1 MPWNLTFD
9 PAFPVPAI
17 AGIGVAL
24 AVLVI
29 LAYKRAEGRAGWIR
43 RSILATIRLAALA
56 GLLLVLLRP
65 MRTEPVQAQ
74 GAQPVFAIVTDGSAS
89 MRTPDVN
96 NEPRY
101 KAVAN
106 ALTNS
111 KEALLTGLAS
121 RYDVRFFT
129 FAKEA
134 REVSLDKLLDPEDPQ
149 GATTDLSEA
158 VIQSTGSLASRP
170 VAGMLLISD
179 GRDNAG
185 GDLEQAA
192 VHLKGTRTPVWTVP
206 VGSDTQTKD
215 LFVTARLSQNF
226 LFVQQ
231 PASLKVSLSQS
242 GYAGHYAKVNLYR
255 EDEHVGAQQVM
266 LKGNS
271 VSVDFP
277 VKEDAKG
284 VFRYAVRVD
293 PLPGEAVTANNS
305 RTVFAR
311 VVDEK
316 SRVLLVEAKPYW
328 DSKFLLRALQK
339 DPNLEVTSV
348 FQLTPDKAFAI
359 AEKPG
364 SDPTTK
370 AAVTQG
376 VHLPASRDEL
386 YRYDCLIFGKEIDT
400 LLSSEQLALL
410 RTYLIERGG
419 SIVFSRGRAYE
430 QDNAVLSAL
439 EPVEWSDESLRHA
452 RIELT
457 PEGLDSPLF
466 AFGRPL
472 APDLILRE
480 LPDLVSIT
488 KVQSEKSL
496 SVILARVAQQ
506 GEVGEELGAQIAAI
520 SYQRFG
526 RGKVMSIGT
535 AGLWRWA
542 FMPPALSEYDDIYQR
557 FWSQM
562 IRWLIFES
570 EFLPGQEI
578 SFRTSQYAY
587 NLGERVLFSVRTQ
600 FVDQQDYRPEVTV
613 KAPDG
618 SSALLA
624 LSPDDEAPGTYSA
637 YYQPGQEGEFE
648 AVLHSAIGEPR
659 PKSERFTVYADSIES
674 RFVAA
679 NPETLQRISN
689 ITGGDTLTLER
700 LSGLPQLVEA
710 FERAARKEQKPTDAW
725 DTMEVYSAL
734 IGLLALEW
742 IARRRTGLV

>member
-17 AGIGVAL
+17 AGLGAVL
-24 AVLVI
+24 AVLVV

-43 RSILATIRLAALA
+43 RTLLATIRLTALL

-65 MRTEPVQAQ
+65 MRAEPVQAQ
-74 GAQPVFAIVTDGSAS
+74 GAKPVFAIVTDNSAS
-89 MRTPDVN
+89 MRTPDAAG
-96 NEPRY
+96 EPRY
-101 KAVAN
+101 RAVAN

-134 REVSLDKLLDPEDPQ
+134 REVSLDKILDPAEPQ
-149 GATTDLSEA
+149 GTATDLNEA
-158 VIQSTGSLASRP
+158 LIQSTGSIASHP

-185 GDLEQAA
+185 GNLEQAA
-192 VHLKGTRTPVWTVP
+192 IHLKGTRTPVWTVP

-226 LFVQQ
+226 LFVKQ

-242 GYAGHYAKVNLYR
+242 GYSGFYAKVNLYR
-255 EDEHVGAQQVM
+255 EDEYVGAQQVM
-266 LKGNS
+266 LKGNA

-277 VKEDAKG
+277 VQEDAKG

-293 PLPGEAVTANNS
+293 PLPDEADTGNNS

-364 SDPTTK
+364 SDPATK
-370 AAVTQG
+370 ATVTQG
-376 VHLPASRDEL
+376 VHLPASKDEL
-386 YRYDCLIFGKEIDT
+386 YRYDCLIFGKDIDT

-410 RTYLIERGG
+410 RAYLIDRGG

-430 QDNAVLSAL
+430 QDNAVLSSL
-439 EPVEWSDESLRHA
+439 EPVEWSDETLRHA

-488 KVQSEKSL
+488 KVESEKSL

-506 GEVGEELGAQIAAI
+506 EEGSEALGAQVAAI

-542 FMPPALSEYDDIYQR
+542 FMPPALAEYDDIYQR

-570 EFLPGQEI
+570 DFLPGQEI

-587 NLGERVLFSVRTQ
+587 NVGERVLFSVRTQ
-600 FVDQQDYRPEVTV
+600 FVDQQDYSPEVTV

-618 SSALLA
+618 STSQIA

-637 YYQPGQEGEFE
+637 HYQPEKEGEFE
-648 AVLHSAIGEPR
+648 ATLRSTVGEPR
-659 PKSERFTVYADSIES
+659 EASERFTVYADSIES

-679 NPETLQRISN
+679 NPDALQRISHT
-689 ITGGDTLTLER
+689 TGGDTLTLDQ
-700 LSGLPQLVEA
+700 LSEVPQLVEA

-725 DTMEVYSAL
+725 DTMEVFSAL

-742 IARRRTGLV
+742 LARRRTGLV

>member
-1 MPWNLTFD
+1 MPWNLTFA
-9 PAFPVPAI
+9 PPFPVPAI
-17 AGIGVAL
+17 LGAGAVL
-24 AVLVI
+24 AVLVV
-29 LAYKRAEGRAGWIR
+29 LAYRRAEGRAGWIR
-43 RSILATIRLAALA
+43 RTLLAVIRLAALA
-56 GLLLVLLRP
+56 ALMIVLLRP
-65 MRTEPVQAQ
+65 MRTEPAQAQ
-74 GAQPVFAIVTDGSAS
+74 GAKPVFAIVVDVSAS
-89 MRTPDVN
+89 MRTPDAAG
-96 NEPRY
+96 ESRY
-101 KAVAN
+101 QAVAN
-106 ALTNS
+106 ALTDS
-111 KEALLTGLAS
+111 KEKLLTGLAS
-121 RYDVRFFT
+121 RYDVRFFA

-134 REVSLDKLLDPEDPQ
+134 SEVTLEQILNPEEPQ
-149 GATTDLSEA
+149 GSATDLSEA
-158 VIQSTGSLASRP
+158 LVQSTGAVASRP
-170 VAGMLLISD
+170 VAGMLLVSD

-185 GDLEQAA
+185 GNIEQAA
-192 VHLKGTRTPVWTVP
+192 IHLKGMRTPVWTIP

-226 LFVQQ
+226 LFVKQ
-231 PASLKVSLSQS
+231 PATLKVTLSQS
-242 GYAGHYAKVNLYR
+242 GYADYYAKVSLFR
-255 EDEHVGAQQVM
+255 EDEYVGAQQVM

-271 VSVDFP
+271 AAVDFP
-277 VKEDAKG
+277 VQEDAKG

-293 PLPGEAVTANNS
+293 PLPDEADAANNS

-328 DSKFLLRALQK
+328 DSKFLLRTLQK

-348 FQLTPDKAFAI
+348 FQLTPDKTFAI

-364 SDPTTK
+364 SDPSTK
-370 AAVTQG
+370 ATVTQG
-376 VHLPASRDEL
+376 VHLPADKDEL
-386 YRYDCLIFGKEIDT
+386 YRYDCLIFGKDIDA

-410 RTYLIERGG
+410 RAYLTERGG
-419 SIVFSRGRAYE
+419 SVVFSRGRAYG

-439 EPVEWSDESLRHA
+439 EPVEWSDETLRHA

-488 KVQSEKSL
+488 KVESEKSL

-506 GEVGEELGAQIAAI
+506 EGVSEDLGAQVAAI
-520 SYQRFG
+520 SYQRYG

-542 FMPPALSEYDDIYQR
+542 FMPPDLEEYDDIYQR

-562 IRWLIFES
+562 IRWLIFDS
-570 EFLPGQEI
+570 DFLPGQEI

-587 NLGERVLFSVRTQ
+587 NMGERVLFNVRTQ
-600 FVDQQDYRPEVTV
+600 FVEQQDFAPEVIVT
-613 KAPDG
+613 APDG
-618 SSALLA
+618 STSQIALN
-624 LSPDDEAPGTYSA
+624 PDDDTPGTYSA

-648 AVLHSAIGEPR
+648 ATLRSTKGEPR
-659 PKSERFTVYADSIES
+659 ETSERFTVYADSIES

-679 NPETLQRISN
+679 NPDSLRQISHTTGGETLSLEQLAELP
-689 ITGGDTLTLER
+689 GLT
-700 LSGLPQLVEA
+700 EA
-710 FERAARKEQKPTDAW
+710 FERSARKEAKPTDAW
-725 DTMEVYSAL
+725 DTMEVFAVL
-734 IGLLALEW
+734 IGLVALEW
-742 IARRRTGLV
+742 LARRRTGLV